1 MTVTIQIDETLIEQA
16 KKETGNKTEKG
27 AVEKAV
33 REYLRM
39 ERIRADIQSLKGK
52 VSFRE

>member
-1 MTVTIQIDETLIEQA
+1 MTHTIKIDENLIAQA
-16 KKETGNKTEKG
+16 QKQTGNKTEKA

-39 ERIRADIQSLKGK
+39 ERIRKDVESMKGK
-52 VSFRE
+52 VSFQ